1 MLMAIPT
8 FSLASSFSCRLRNLC
23 RIEMQDTLLDD
34 DHLLGSRVIFVQFVG
49 PIQEFGAV
57 RRESL

>member
-23 RIEMQDTLLDD
+23 RIEMHDTLLDD
-34 DHLLGSRVIFVQFVG
+34 DPVSVSRVIFVQFLG
-49 PIQEFGAV
+49 PTQDFGAV